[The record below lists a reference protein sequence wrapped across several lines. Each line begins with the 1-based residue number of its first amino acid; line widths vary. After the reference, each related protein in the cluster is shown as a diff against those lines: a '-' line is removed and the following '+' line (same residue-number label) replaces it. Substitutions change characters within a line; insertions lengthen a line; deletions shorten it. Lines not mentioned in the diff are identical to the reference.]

1 MEGEFN
7 AVKFHLNEGIKNDAK
22 IVLTVT
28 EPHTMIVVGENGGR
42 DAIRAGSVVS
52 GHKMLGQDG
61 TIYAVTQIEQVKLTV
76 KYCIETESDSV
87 LASGILTGTKCS

>member
-42 DAIRAGSVVS
+42 NPIRAGSVVS
-52 GHKMLGQDG
+52 GHKMLDKMGRFMKSLKSN
-61 TIYAVTQIEQVKLTV
+61 KL
-76 KYCIETESDSV
+76 S
-87 LASGILTGTKCS
+87 